1 MYGEATGA
9 LCYGWGEV
17 AAGGPLGAVDVASS
31 SPRGD
36 WRVGDLF
43 EDVPV
48 ADGDP
53 PDVVPVDALGEELGA
68 LGVLDS
74 KDALEQTEH
83 LLFHGLKGEVE
94 ELTNKVLGNC
104 FAEVM

>member
-1 MYGEATGA
+1 MYRVATVA
-9 LCYGWGEV
+9 LCHVWVEV
-17 AAGGPLGAVDVASS
+17 EADGPLGAVDVASS

-53 PDVVPVDALGEELGA
+53 PDVVRIDGYGTELGE
-68 LGVLDS
+68 
-74 KDALEQTEH
+74 
-83 LLFHGLKGEVE
+83 
-94 ELTNKVLGNC
+94 
-104 FAEVM
+104 